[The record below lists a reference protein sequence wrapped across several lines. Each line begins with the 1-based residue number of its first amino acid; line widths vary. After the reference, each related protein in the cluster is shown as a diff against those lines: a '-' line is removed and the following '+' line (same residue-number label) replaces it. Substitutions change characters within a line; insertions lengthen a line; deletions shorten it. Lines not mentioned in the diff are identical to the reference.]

1 MLQVRLVGNE
11 RRDGPPVPLFGLG
24 NNLTQKT
31 IIWTTKRVG
40 FVNVLLI
47 FKLAVSV
54 PELLLVFVPPP
65 SAGFFI
71 VFCQLPIKMRLTRTD
86 KMADAKL
93 RPINRI
99 YQLIEYCWNTGFYFF
114 LISALKVSLR
124 VDSGENGR
132 RQWMFPHGYWSR
144 LSRDTD
150 PADCMQ

>member
-47 FKLAVSV
+47 FKSV

-99 YQLIEYCWNTGFYFF
+99 YQLI
-114 LISALKVSLR
+114 
-124 VDSGENGR
+124 
-132 RQWMFPHGYWSR
+132 
-144 LSRDTD
+144 
-150 PADCMQ
+150 